1 MSLKRPENVPENAR
15 WNATDQEWQL
25 GEGWTRDGQP
35 TGHCR
40 AWSAKGVLVAEYTA
54 NRHGVVDGV
63 LTRFHP
69 DGTVASR
76 GEWKDGNRHGRF
88 LFQQSEADT
97 GEWYPA
103 DERTWRYEFD
113 ATTNYSDENP
123 RWFLK
128 DGTPS
133 TSDGRPLATAYDMD
147 EVFETSHPDN
157 FLRERAAVCHQ
168 ALAGSE
174 PEVHA
179 NVQGLRELWG
189 IDTTE
194 FDLLNAVLA
203 EGGYY
208 SAASLRDGFTGNCW
222 EALLFSPYSNENE
235 ELSAIFMGAAP
246 FGRMGDS
253 DLLYAT
259 LFRPLRRRPSPN
271 AVYFWNHELYY
282 LDQVVARTLDDY
294 AFLHYVA
301 IAHESERLSDEVAA
315 RAWRK
320 LAGRVSPPWSLESGS
335 DLVSQGDGETRI
347 GGDVDGDGHV
357 RAYYWRA
364 EWLIKLLLPDG
375 RREMDIVER
384 AFHAGH
390 NPRWADEASF
400 QESMDEGGRIAPLA
414 IYILWR
420 LFWFEDA
427 RLAHALDAFA
437 DHPARYVRDLVDLL
451 RRFESGLAGVRGMQ
465 DVQGLR
471 RAVRELGLAQRLQT
485 GEKAG

>member
-1 MSLKRPENVPENAR
+1 MKRPTTVPAEAR
-15 WNATDQEWQL
+15 WNSRDEEWQL
-25 GEGWTRDGQP
+25 GEGWTRDGNP
-35 TGHCR
+35 TGRCR
-40 AWSAKGVLVAEYTA
+40 AWSTDGRLIAEYGTNSQGA
-54 NRHGVVDGV
+54 LDGPQ
-63 LTRFHP
+63 TRFHP
-69 DGTVASR
+69 DGTLASR
-76 GEWKDGNRHGRF
+76 GEWKDGHRHGRF
-88 LFQQSEADT
+88 LFQQSDADT
-97 GEWYPA
+97 REWYPA

-113 ATTNYSDENP
+113 ASSHFTEDNP

-147 EVFETSHPDN
+147 EVIETSGPDS
-157 FLRERAAVCHQ
+157 FLRDRAAICHQ

-174 PEVHA
+174 PEVHVD
-179 NVQGLRELWG
+179 VQGLRELWG

-203 EGGYY
+203 EGGDY
-208 SAASLRDGFTGNCW
+208 SAARLRDGFTGNCW

-246 FGRMGDS
+246 FGRLGDS

-282 LDQVVARTLDDY
+282 LDWVVARTLDDY

-301 IAHESERLSDEVAA
+301 IAREGERLSDEVAA

-320 LAGRVSPPWSLESGS
+320 LAGRVSPPWSLESGAN
-335 DLVSQGDGETRI
+335 LASQVDGEARI

-364 EWLIKLLLPDG
+364 EWLIKLLLPDE
-375 RREMDIVER
+375 RRDLRDVER

-390 NPRWADEASF
+390 NPRWSDEASF
-400 QESMDEGGRIAPLA
+400 EESMDEAGRIAPLA
-414 IYILWR
+414 IYVLWR

-427 RLAHALDAFA
+427 RLARALDAFA
-437 DHPARYVRDLVDLL
+437 KHPARYVRDLVDLL
-451 RRFESGLAGVRGMQ
+451 RRFENGLSGVRGMR
-465 DVQGLR
+465 DVRGLR
-471 RAVRELGLAQRLQT
+471 QALRELGLAARLH
-485 GEKAG
+485 A